1 MRNVDLVYKGYLNMG
16 VYRRLEFDDINMLIY
31 YLGHNCY
38 VSGEFDFLCNS
49 ISIYDVIYDYTT
61 TSEDTLL

>member
-1 MRNVDLVYKGYLNMG
+1 MG
-16 VYRRLEFDDINMLIY
+16 VYRRLEFDDIMLIY